1 VGEFPALGVPL
12 KLDGWD
18 DPAVQRPPLLGEHTE
33 SVLAERL
40 GLTRERIAELK
51 EAKAI

>member
-1 VGEFPALGVPL
+1 MRVPL
-12 KLDGWD
+12 KFEGWD
-18 DPAVQRPPLLGEHTE
+18 DPTVNRPPLLGEHTE

-40 GLTRERIAELK
+40 GLSRERIAQLK

>member
-1 VGEFPALGVPL
+1 VH
-12 KLDGWD
+12 
-18 DPAVQRPPLLGEHTE
+18 RPPLLGEHTE

-40 GLTRERIAELK
+40 GLSHERIAQLK